1 MQWGDLLE
9 RQRARYRDGEER
21 LPSVEDSDAR
31 QRQLTRMG
39 NAANG
44 AALVLLMQ
52 ANTSEAA
59 EWFARAAARW
69 RESWENAP
77 PGSWGRPIGVLKALI
92 LADDWPGAEDAARW
106 TLEVGAADADSPIA
120 RYGGCLATLVLG
132 DDVQARTLA
141 DSLHGREDFPHA
153 VADALRMVAAG
164 DDLPGYITAVEAVL
178 ESFETREEYLE
189 DVAVA
194 DTVVVLQALARRRG
208 FEAELSSPVLPESR
222 LPKRRPPMSP
232 SPDARPG

>member
-1 MQWGDLLE
+1 MQWGELLE
-9 RQRARYRDGEER
+9 RQRARYRDGEQR
-21 LPSVEDSDAR
+21 LPNAEDSDVR

-52 ANTSEAA
+52 GNTNEAA

-69 RESWENAP
+69 RESWHDAP

-92 LADDWPGAEDAARW
+92 LADDWAGAEEAARW
-106 TLEVGAADADSPIA
+106 TLEAGAADAASPIG
-120 RYGGCLATLVLG
+120 RYAGCLAALMLA
-132 DDVQARTLA
+132 DDVQARMLA
-141 DSLHGREDFPHA
+141 DSLRGREDFPHA

-164 DDLPGYITAVEAVL
+164 DDLPGYILAVEAVL

-194 DTVVVLQALARRRG
+194 DTVLVLQALARRRG
-208 FEAELSSPVLPESR
+208 LEAELSSPVLP
-222 LPKRRPPMSP
+222 
-232 SPDARPG
+232 